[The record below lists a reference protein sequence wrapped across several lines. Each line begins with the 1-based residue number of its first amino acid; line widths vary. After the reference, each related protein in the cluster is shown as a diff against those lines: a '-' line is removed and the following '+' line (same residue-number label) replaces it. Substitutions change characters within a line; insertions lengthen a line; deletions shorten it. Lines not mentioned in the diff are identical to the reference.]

1 MQKKARKKDYA
12 KAKKAFDAVIGHYRS
27 LGAIGSI
34 GALNMEKSGGGTP
47 NPARPTPLD
56 FRCDVEKV
64 IKKVVPQQ
72 HYARFL
78 KAYIFVECI
87 TDLEQEKW
95 ADKVL
100 GGLRHSFE
108 QRAGAE
114 FVRKKLFP
122 VMGRGYFWCLRR
134 ARGK

>member
-1 MQKKARKKDYA
+1 MQQ
-12 KAKKAFDAVIGHYRS
+12 KAKKKDFAKNKRAFDAVIGHYRS

-47 NPARPTPLD
+47 NPAKPSILD

-64 IKKVVPQQ
+64 IKKIVPQR

-78 KAYIFVECI
+78 KAYIFVECT
-87 TDLEQEKW
+87 TDIEQEKW

-100 GGLRHSFE
+100 GGMRHSFE
-108 QRAGAE
+108 QRMGE
-114 FVRKKLFP
+114 VFNQRKIFP
-122 VMGRGYFWCLRR
+122 VQGRGYFHSIRR